1 VSDVLAQALSRLLL
15 AVAQLPLLAR
25 ARVRALEVLDKNSA
39 QVGPAIDLVA
49 WQVLEPRTCRVTEVE
64 RQVLDDEE
72 VVRRSPPPRD
82 TRVGSPRATCWGWY
96 PCCTWVRWSELGNAR
111 ETSHPR
117 CSDQRL
123 AV

>member
-64 RQVLDDEE
+64 RQVLYDEE
-72 VVRRSPPPRD
+72 VVRRSPPP
-82 TRVGSPRATCWGWY
+82 PA
-96 PCCTWVRWSELGNAR
+96 
-111 ETSHPR
+111 
-117 CSDQRL
+117 
-123 AV
+123 